1 MDVYVKMSFK
11 EIFLQL
17 EFYHDSLWF
26 YADTGKMKL
35 TDCDYWQKGR
45 ICSKGGKPL
54 ACQFGH
60 PDEWLLT
67 PLWYKPDTG
76 LIIDEPDE
84 DSRITDRFLREVN
97 FLMTYKVHPYIDV
110 NGQYIRPDAS

>member
-1 MDVYVKMSFK
+1 MNVYVKRSFK
-11 EIFLQL
+11 EICILL
-17 EFYHDSLWF
+17 GIKHNSLWF

-35 TDCDYWQKGR
+35 TNCDYWQKGM

-54 ACQFGH
+54 AYQFGH
-60 PDEWLLT
+60 PDEWMLT
-67 PLWYKPDTG
+67 PSWDKPDIG

-84 DSRITDRFLREVN
+84 DSRITDRFLRDVN
-97 FLMTYKVHPYIDV
+97 FLMVYQVHPYIDV